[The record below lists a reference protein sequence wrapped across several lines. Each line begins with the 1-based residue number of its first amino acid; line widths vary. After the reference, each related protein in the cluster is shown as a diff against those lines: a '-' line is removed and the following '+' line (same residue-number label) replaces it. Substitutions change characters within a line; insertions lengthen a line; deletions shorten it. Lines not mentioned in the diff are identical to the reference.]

1 MTDRRK
7 ILIIS
12 TSLFLF
18 ASNKTMQQENIPVAC
33 SEILTKYSVEIA
45 VGAYGVAL
53 CLYSYCSP
61 KKRAERATLE
71 LLEILDYSRPADP
84 KNSAALRSALER
96 GADVHVYGNDGES
109 ALNFAI
115 ESNDKALVEYIVGL
129 GARFYAEDQD
139 CVMQKALEHNQNSTD
154 IIKILLDNG
163 YPIEGF
169 DQETSIHGGLIEQ
182 ALEENALLAAQFF
195 LKHGADINQVGIQAD
210 TALHY
215 CKTID
220 GVKFLLENGANFDLK
235 NQFGTLPE
243 DTGVLYLKPV
253 KKALITQKK
262 QHILSRHHARQ
273 RALIHEV
280 GYFKEFG
287 IASLIDDY
295 AEADQDNLFKIQQEL
310 ENHTT
315 N

>member
-1 MTDRRK
+1 
-7 ILIIS
+7 
-12 TSLFLF
+12 
-18 ASNKTMQQENIPVAC
+18 MQQENITVAC

-61 KKRAERATLE
+61 KRRAERATQE
-71 LLEILDYSRPADP
+71 LLEILNYSRPADA
-84 KNSAALRSALER
+84 KKSAALRSALER
-96 GADVHVYGNDGES
+96 GADVHAYAHDGKS

-115 ESNDKALVEYIVGL
+115 ESNDKALVQYIVAL
-129 GARFYAEDQD
+129 GDRFYAEDQD
-139 CVMQKALEHNQNSTD
+139 SVIETALERNKNSTD
-154 IIKILLDNG
+154 IIKILSDNG

-182 ALEENALLAAQFF
+182 ALYHDNMLAAQFF

-243 DTGVLYLKPV
+243 DTGVLDLKPV
-253 KKALITQKK
+253 KKTLIAQKK
-262 QHILSRHHARQ
+262 QQILSLHHARQ
-273 RALIHEV
+273 TALIHET
-280 GYFKEFG
+280 GYFSDRG
-287 IASLIDDY
+287 IAALLSAY
-295 AEADQDNLFKIQQEL
+295 AEPNQNNLFKIQQEL
-310 ENHTT
+310 EE
-315 N
+315 